1 MTPYR
6 SSHRLLYAGQTH
18 RKWTSSSVQLHN
30 LQSLLS
36 GGIECGL
43 WYLPNSIWSLWQLA
57 LILVRAIRYFATFT
71 SERYITLQ
79 LELGLEQFVNSNT
92 WMSFSKWIC
101 PNSCSSSYG
110 CHFKQVSFTT
120 KQDRMSFYTTAAVSS
135 YSKVWMLIGVAFVA
149 LKCSMVATLH
159 FMTFHK
165 AEKSINAVPC
175 MIVMCF

>member
-1 MTPYR
+1 MQVLCEQIWKNWPTLCKTPKFHNFQPIITWR
-6 SSHRLLYAGQTH
+6 HQEPL
-18 RKWTSSSVQLHN
+18 TSSWF
-30 LQSLLS
+30 
-36 GGIECGL
+36 ID
-43 WYLPNSIWSLWQLA
+43 SIWSLWQLA
-57 LILVRAIRYFATFT
+57 LNLVRAIRYFATFT